1 MTLRGVEETL
11 DLSINYYIYF
21 LFQIDNDRIWL
32 LTFISKPHPSK
43 MFDFVI
49 PLNRDDLFEA
59 ATRNQY
65 TVENVYNTRDLK
77 IKLKVG
83 NITKLYHRN
92 VIARRKDSKT
102 HIFAGL

>member
-1 MTLRGVEETL
+1 MTEFA
-11 DLSINYYIYF
+11 Y
-21 LFQIDNDRIWL
+21 WL
-32 LTFISKPHPSK
+32 LFVNASK

-83 NITKLYHRN
+83 NMFMLNY
-92 VIARRKDSKT
+92 V
-102 HIFAGL
+102 

>member
-1 MTLRGVEETL
+1 MTEFA
-11 DLSINYYIYF
+11 Y
-21 LFQIDNDRIWL
+21 WL
-32 LTFISKPHPSK
+32 PLVNASK

-83 NITKLYHRN
+83 NMLMHNDVYT
-92 VIARRKDSKT
+92 
-102 HIFAGL
+102 